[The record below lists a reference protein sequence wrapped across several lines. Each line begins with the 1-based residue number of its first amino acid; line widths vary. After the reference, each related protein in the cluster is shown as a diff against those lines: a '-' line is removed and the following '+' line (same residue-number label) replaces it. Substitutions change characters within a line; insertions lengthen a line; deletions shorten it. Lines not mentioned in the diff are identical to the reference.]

1 MIASLHSKKRKK
13 VRLAMRWGGD
23 LNEFENVEEGTTTQ
37 SNDLKK
43 PNHMAKSGNQRQPME
58 EI

>member
-13 VRLAMRWGGD
+13 VRLAMRWED
-23 LNEFENVEEGTTTQ
+23 DINEFENVEEGTTTR

-43 PNHMAKSGNQRQPME
+43 PHRMAKSGNPTPTNGGN
-58 EI
+58 

>member
-13 VRLAMRWGGD
+13 VRLAMRWEDD

-43 PNHMAKSGNQRQPME
+43 PHRMAKSGNQRQPME